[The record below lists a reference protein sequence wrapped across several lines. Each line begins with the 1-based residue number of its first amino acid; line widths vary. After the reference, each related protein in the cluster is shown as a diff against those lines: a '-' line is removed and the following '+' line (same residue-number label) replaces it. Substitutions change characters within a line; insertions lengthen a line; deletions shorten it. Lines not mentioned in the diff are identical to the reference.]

1 MEPEPYNTRRTMADT
16 AAAKPTIETLISR
29 LEEITRTMENPDT
42 GLEGSIA
49 LYEEGIAIAEQCR
62 KRLQEAKAKIEIIGS
77 GGTARPK
84 AEPEQPKG
92 LFDLEP

>member
-1 MEPEPYNTRRTMADT
+1 MADT
-16 AAAKPTIETLISR
+16 AARKPTIEALISR
-29 LEEITRTMENPDT
+29 LEEITRTMEKPDT

-62 KRLQEAKAKIEIIGS
+62 KRLQAAKTRIELINPE
-77 GGTARPK
+77 TA
-84 AEPEQPKG
+84 PEVREESAHPKG